1 MLCGILFKTQVEHWA
16 SESYSNQP
24 RHCRGGASS
33 FKENKSPINLQQ
45 SKQIYFSKEFVM
57 CLSLL
62 YLNITKGLTI
72 FQRVLYNRRKTEG
85 TDPSLLA

>member
-1 MLCGILFKTQVEHWA
+1 
-16 SESYSNQP
+16 
-24 RHCRGGASS
+24 
-33 FKENKSPINLQQ
+33 
-45 SKQIYFSKEFVM
+45 M